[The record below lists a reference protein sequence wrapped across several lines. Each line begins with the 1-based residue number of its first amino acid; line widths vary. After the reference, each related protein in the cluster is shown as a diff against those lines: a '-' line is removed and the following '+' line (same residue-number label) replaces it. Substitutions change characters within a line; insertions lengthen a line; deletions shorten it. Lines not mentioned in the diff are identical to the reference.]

1 MTSADIESAG
11 QHIYARLERELS
23 PHLLYH
29 SLYHTRDDVV
39 PAAIRLATAAGLGQE
54 EWLILVTAAM
64 YHDAGFLLTYA
75 QHEQGSIHIAR
86 EALPT
91 FGYSPEQVANV
102 IDVIAATRMPQK
114 PNGFLQELICDA
126 DLNMLGRD
134 DFMQLNRLLLQ
145 ETRHFSNQ
153 PITEDNWYHEQT
165 KFLEG
170 HHFFTR
176 VAHEF
181 LSAGKARNLG
191 RMRSTLASLNGSA
204 GAMK

>member
-11 QHIYARLERELS
+11 RYVYTRLEHELS
-23 PHLLYH
+23 PHLVYH

-39 PAAIRLATAAGLGQE
+39 PAAARLAAAAELDE
-54 EWLILVTAAM
+54 ADRLILMTAAM
-64 YHDAGFLLTYA
+64 FHDTGFLMTYE
-75 QHEQGSIHIAR
+75 QHEQCSIDIAR
-86 EALPT
+86 ETLPA
-91 FGYSPEQVANV
+91 FGYSPTQVARV
-102 IDVIAATRMPQK
+102 LDVIAATRMPQN
-114 PNGFLQELICDA
+114 PHGFLQELMCDA
-126 DLNMLGRD
+126 DLNLLGRG
-134 DFMQLNRLLLQ
+134 DFMRLNRLLLQ

-153 PITEDNWYHEQT
+153 PITEGNWYHEQT

-170 HHFFTR
+170 HHFFTS
-176 VAHEF
+176 VADEL